1 MSSYRWI
8 GFVFSGLL
16 HSAVV
21 LAVFIPGPATVQSA
35 PEERM
40 VPINLDMF
48 ELPSPPKEVEPE
60 PEPPA
65 LPEPVQVEELPP
77 PEEIVQQPPEPPP
90 QEPIP
95 EPVPEP
101 IPEPVPE
108 PIPEPIAAEPPKP
121 PVKPVKKKPPVQVA
135 RVPQVVEAPAVV
147 ESPAPESARVVRDVV
162 IDAEPRAE
170 PIRESYLAEL
180 AAQINRKKYYPRAS
194 RRFGEEGTV
203 VVSFVLQRDGRVTDL
218 AVAQSSGSERLD
230 EAALT
235 TLERVTP
242 FRPIPDVLQRDDW
255 PISVPIAF
263 NLRR

>member
-8 GFVFSGLL
+8 GFVFSGLF
-16 HSAVV
+16 HSAVI

-48 ELPSPPKEVEPE
+48 ELPSPPKAVETE

-77 PEEIVQQPPEPPP
+77 PEEIVQQPPEPLP
-90 QEPIP
+90 QEPTP
-95 EPVPEP
+95 QPVPK
-101 IPEPVPE
+101 
-108 PIPEPIAAEPPKP
+108 PIAAEPPKP
-121 PVKPVKKKPPVQVA
+121 PVKPVKKKPPVQAA
-135 RVPQVVEAPAVV
+135 RAPQVVEAPAAV
-147 ESPAPESARVVRDVV
+147 ESPAPEPARVVRDVV
-162 IDAEPRAE
+162 IDAKPRVE
-170 PIRESYLAEL
+170 PIRASYLAEL

>member
-1 MSSYRWI
+1 M
-8 GFVFSGLL
+8 
-16 HSAVV
+16 
-21 LAVFIPGPATVQSA
+21 
-35 PEERM
+35 
-40 VPINLDMF
+40 
-48 ELPSPPKEVEPE
+48 
-60 PEPPA
+60 
-65 LPEPVQVEELPP
+65 
-77 PEEIVQQPPEPPP
+77 
-90 QEPIP
+90 
-95 EPVPEP
+95 
-101 IPEPVPE
+101 
-108 PIPEPIAAEPPKP
+108 
-121 PVKPVKKKPPVQVA
+121 
-135 RVPQVVEAPAVV
+135 
-147 ESPAPESARVVRDVV
+147 RDVV
-162 IDAEPRAE
+162 IDAKPRVE
-170 PIRESYLAEL
+170 PIRASYLAEL

>member
-1 MSSYRWI
+1 
-8 GFVFSGLL
+8 
-16 HSAVV
+16 
-21 LAVFIPGPATVQSA
+21 
-35 PEERM
+35 M

-48 ELPSPPKEVEPE
+48 ELPSPPNEVELE

-77 PEEIVQQPPEPPP
+77 PEEIVQQPLEPPP
-90 QEPIP
+90 QEPI
-95 EPVPEP
+95 
-101 IPEPVPE
+101 PE

-121 PVKPVKKKPPVQVA
+121 PVKPVKKKPPVQAA
-135 RVPQVVEAPAVV
+135 RAPQVVEAPAVV
-147 ESPAPESARVVRDVV
+147 ESPAPEPARVVRDVV

-170 PIRESYLAEL
+170 PIRQSYLAEL

-230 EAALT
+230 DAALT
-235 TLERVTP
+235 TLARVTP